1 LAAVEHLDRTGP
13 DRSRGSP
20 PVLTITT
27 FDDDEALA
35 GALRA
40 GVRLP
45 ARDGGVT
52 VRFS

>member
-1 LAAVEHLDRTGP
+1 LAAVEHLDRTCP

-35 GALRA
+35 GAPRA
-40 GVRLP
+40 GASGFLL
-45 ARDGGVT
+45 VT
-52 VRFS
+52 AA